1 MLRYGHGSVTSR
13 PIRKSWQTT
22 TNQPWGEINWRA
34 PILDTK
40 YLKILSQQKLLI
52 GTTLEL
58 WRTYLSSD
66 TERKGLTDWEERSPD
81 QLLFLFYQ
89 YSYVINQQ
97 GLWATL
103 YYDCIPTAKYSI
115 ISVYYICPQL
125 KIEKRLRS
133 KTFLQSFL
141 DFNFCF
147 QIFT

>member
-1 MLRYGHGSVTSR
+1 MTDNNKPTMRWNKLKSSNSRY
-13 PIRKSWQTT
+13 
-22 TNQPWGEINWRA
+22 
-34 PILDTK
+34 
-40 YLKILSQQKLLI
+40 KISQNTFSKKLLI

-133 KTFLQSFL
+133 KNFLQTFL

>member
-1 MLRYGHGSVTSR
+1 MTDNNKPTMRWNKLKSSNSRY
-13 PIRKSWQTT
+13 
-22 TNQPWGEINWRA
+22 
-34 PILDTK
+34 
-40 YLKILSQQKLLI
+40 KISQNTFSKKLLI